1 MGRAKAD
8 IFVEQLQFLEGDTD
22 CLAVL
27 LPILNELVANLVEA
41 PCSQYGMAMLPLFMR
56 CMLGI
61 NALALPIETAER
73 DSLLDVLYR
82 LGELVGIS
90 SKSFYLEA
98 WRGDW

>member
-8 IFVEQLQFLEGDTD
+8 IFFEQLQFLEGDAD
-22 CLAVL
+22 CLTVL
-27 LPILNELVANLVEA
+27 LPILNQLAADLVEA
-41 PCSQYGMAMLPLFMR
+41 PCSQYGMAMLPLFRR

-90 SKSFYLEA
+90 RESFYLEA